1 MLSFLASLPSQS
13 IDTSLG
19 GPGAT
24 THPGCTIRERMK
36 AGTMADKSNLQMIQ
50 EQAKKEGRKLYEAPK
65 AKKAAAKK
73 ADTKD

>member
-1 MLSFLASLPSQS
+1 
-13 IDTSLG
+13 
-19 GPGAT
+19 
-24 THPGCTIRERMK
+24 MK